1 MEVKTEYNSV
11 YKVIGKKDN
20 SYRISYMKNGV
31 RYKKTVGKESEGFT
45 AKKAYEVLC
54 RIKNGGVKK
63 KDAEV
68 LNMNKISFAKLAK
81 KYFQKMKILAE
92 QEQHLEHDKRHYKSF
107 KNIAKEESLYNN
119 FWGAWKLRIMP
130 LAGVDEKHVV
140 KFLTQQKERYSHK
153 TIMNA
158 LALAKSILKHT
169 EYDINNPFDF
179 KYIDNKKQFKKR
191 INARKRFLSVDECKL
206 LVEAAKEELEKQ
218 NYILVMTNLLTGA
231 RPDSVLHL
239 KMQNVNLKDDEIT
252 FFDFKRKMYYTVPL
266 DGKLGV
272 LLGEW
277 MKNGDEDREY
287 VFYSAKSK
295 GVKAMS
301 QFPRE
306 IGRLL
311 DKLFNT
317 DLRKDEERVVLYTL
331 RHTFA
336 NILLQEK
343 KLPLA
348 EVSYLLNHASIQ
360 TTIENYINIKN
371 ENIHNSSLSDL
382 F

>member
-1 MEVKTEYNSV
+1 
-11 YKVIGKKDN
+11 
-20 SYRISYMKNGV
+20 
-31 RYKKTVGKESEGFT
+31 
-45 AKKAYEVLC
+45 
-54 RIKNGGVKK
+54 
-63 KDAEV
+63 
-68 LNMNKISFAKLAK
+68 
-81 KYFQKMKILAE
+81 
-92 QEQHLEHDKRHYKSF
+92 
-107 KNIAKEESLYNN
+107 
-119 FWGAWKLRIMP
+119 
-130 LAGVDEKHVV
+130 
-140 KFLTQQKERYSHK
+140 
-153 TIMNA
+153 MNA